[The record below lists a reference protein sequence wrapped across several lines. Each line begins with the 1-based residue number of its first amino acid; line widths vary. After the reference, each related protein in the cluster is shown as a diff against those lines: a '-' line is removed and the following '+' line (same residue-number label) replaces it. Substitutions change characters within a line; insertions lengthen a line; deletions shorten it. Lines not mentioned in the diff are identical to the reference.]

1 MAEDI
6 DQLQIDPQQIIN
18 ELESFRESVRCLS
31 SNEPRFIEE
40 YPEQWV
46 AICSG
51 SVRAHGP
58 TFQSVLE
65 KLDSEG
71 FPREQSIIRYINTE
85 PKTMIF

>member
-58 TFQSVLE
+58 TISVSAG
-65 KLDSEG
+65 KVG
-71 FPREQSIIRYINTE
+71 FGGVST
-85 PKTMIF
+85 